1 MEQELSLSSLKAF
14 NLIRRAALEYNNEE
28 YKFYNGGFI
37 KYSIQGKSIFIADIY
52 IEPELRG
59 TPVSSIILSQFHDFI
74 EEEGMYFIYGYVMK
88 GSSKFNSRVD
98 TFKSWGL
105 SIIEDHST
113 HVVISAPVSS
123 LKGGSSE

>member
-1 MEQELSLSSLKAF
+1 LSNLKAF

-37 KYSIQGKSIFIADIY
+37 KYSIKDKTIFIADIY

-59 TPVSSIILSQFHDFI
+59 TPVSSIILSEFNDFI
-74 EEEGMYFIYGYVMK
+74 VDQGIFFIYGYVMK
-88 GSSKFNSRVD
+88 GSSKFNKRIK

-105 SIIEDHST
+105 NVIEEYDT
-113 HVVISAPVSS
+113 HVMVSALVSK